1 VTSFSVDQDVD
12 ETTVNTQ
19 EKNGIAFDKEIFNMP
34 LNGEYEPSPS
44 ERVRRQV
51 ELYEATNGAEGGT
64 QNGKPVIVLTSQGA
78 KSGKIRK
85 IPLMR
90 IEHNGVYAVVASH
103 AGAPKNP
110 FWYYNLVANPLVE
123 LQDGSVKHEMRA
135 REVFGEEKDEW
146 WKRADAAYS
155 EFPGYRA
162 RAGREIPVFVIEP
175 VKAAQS
181 TNRRQPA

>member
-1 VTSFSVDQDVD
+1 
-12 ETTVNTQ
+12 
-19 EKNGIAFDKEIFNMP
+19 MP

-103 AGAPKNP
+103 AGA
-110 FWYYNLVANPLVE
+110 
-123 LQDGSVKHEMRA
+123 

-155 EFPGYRA
+155 KFPGYRA
-162 RAGREIPVFVIEP
+162 RAGREIPVFVVEP
-175 VKAAQS
+175 VITTKEKK
-181 TNRRQPA
+181 

>member
-1 VTSFSVDQDVD
+1 MSNAMPGEAVTSFSVDQDVD
-12 ETTVNTQ
+12 ESPVNTQ
-19 EKNGIAFDKEIFNMP
+19 EKNVTDFDKESFNMP

-51 ELYEATNGAEGGT
+51 ELYEATNGVEGGT
-64 QNGKPVIVLTSQGA
+64 QKGKPVIVLTSQGA

-135 REVFGEEKDEW
+135 REVFDQEKDEW

-155 EFPGYRA
+155 EFPNYRA
-162 RAGREIPVFVIEP
+162 HAGREIPLFLIEP
-175 VKAAQS
+175 V
-181 TNRRQPA
+181 PA